1 MRKYVAEGKGRWE
14 TNGNKFEE
22 QIRKTANVKDRE
34 PWLVGRGEG
43 ERRREERLDPP
54 KRVDRPE
61 NIFNFITACNM
72 EILRSQLSGVNWII
86 AIADVVL
93 LFMSNQKHVLVP
105 RAFTMAGD
113 RGDARCLMPVYKT
126 SPRY

>member
-1 MRKYVAEGKGRWE
+1 MSMCEYVVEGKDRWD

-34 PWLVGRGEG
+34 PWLVCRGRGGEG
-43 ERRREERLDPP
+43 REERRREERSDPP
-54 KRVDRPE
+54 KRMDRPE

-93 LFMSNQKHVLVP
+93 LFMPDQKHVSC
-105 RAFTMAGD
+105 AASFH
-113 RGDARCLMPVYKT
+113 DAR
-126 SPRY
+126 R